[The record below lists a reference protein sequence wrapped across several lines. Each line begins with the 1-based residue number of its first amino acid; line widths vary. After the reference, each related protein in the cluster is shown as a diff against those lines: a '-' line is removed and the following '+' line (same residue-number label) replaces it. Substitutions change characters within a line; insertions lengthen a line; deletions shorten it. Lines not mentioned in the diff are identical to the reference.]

1 MTRDL
6 RKGHRVVLEEFIRIY
21 QSEPCLWRI
30 KSKDYHDKGK
40 RDAAYN
46 RLVEKL
52 KQIDP
57 SADRDEVVKKK
68 KNKQL
73 KNKSQKR
80 NEKKIQ
86 ETQHSGV
93 GAEQI
98 YEPALWYYHLFG
110 FLGDQDTPR
119 SSSSNLNERDVS
131 IINNFIFVYNTF
143 TN

>member
-1 MTRDL
+1 MTSDL
-6 RKGHRVVLEEFIRIY
+6 RKGHCGVLEEFIRIY

-46 RLVEKL
+46 RLVEPL

-57 SADRDEVVKKK
+57 CADRDKVVKKINSLRTNHRK
-68 KNKQL
+68 
-73 KNKSQKR
+73 
-80 NEKKIQ
+80 KKIQ
-86 ETQHSGV
+86 ETQHSGE

-98 YEPALWYYHLFG
+98 YEPTLWYYHLFD

-119 SSSSNLNERDVS
+119 SSSSNLNETDVS